1 MARLKVLLRGA
12 QISDLSLNPDKEYV
26 GGRKESCD
34 IRLQAEKGISRE
46 HFKIK
51 LSDDGKWHLT
61 SLSRF
66 GEIYSLGQRVE
77 TLILEHG
84 QTFQIPPYEF
94 SFNEVSEA
102 TDMRI
107 RSETRIDENERTVVG
122 VVQQVP
128 YFKMMD
134 SNGQVREMLRLEVGD
149 LWVAGRD
156 PSCQIVIP
164 DQRVSRRQF
173 EIRKIN
179 GLYTIIDLGS
189 VNGTF
194 LNGSPVSGTE
204 PEPLKSGDAV
214 TVLDNTMYF
223 ELHDPNF
230 QYRMDRIDV
239 PPLSPHISSD
249 GLTNIEDIEDPQL
262 GASAFET
269 PPTFQDPAYMGT
281 PAVVSGGGFNSN
293 YQQGYAQ
300 QSSGPFTGMPPN
312 GQAQSQF
319 YNFQQQAPPPV
330 ELTPWQKFTQNK
342 PLFAAVV
349 ILLLAGAYYFSEMLD
364 SSAPIKNNQQI
375 ANADDP
381 FSKLSKE
388 DQDRIKMWY
397 STAEKALKQQQF
409 STAKENLDRIHGIL
423 PLGYKDSKA
432 HEAEAQNGELTII
445 TQQETERRE
454 KEEAKNR
461 VTIAETIAK
470 CEKII
475 TPDITVD
482 DMRVCLS
489 PATILQPDNP
499 ECLRLINQVTKL
511 VDDRRVE
518 EQKKLTASQQA
529 MALKELFLKAEDLNQ
544 KGFPRKT
551 IKAYKEVIAAQLND
565 PENLKDLS
573 KKRIKLIEAKIRS
586 KNQSNLSN
594 AETYIKDGR
603 LKDGII
609 SLRAALDFDPDN
621 QTLKDKIEKYSND
634 LRNQVKLMY
643 QESIIDENFGFVDGS
658 ENRPGAKD
666 KWKKILEIDLE
677 EGDYYRKAFIKLKR
691 YGVI

>member
-51 LSDDGKWHLT
+51 FEDGKWHLI

-77 TLILEHG
+77 SLFLEHG

-94 SFNEVSEA
+94 AFNEVAEA
-102 TDMRI
+102 TDI
-107 RSETRIDENERTVVG
+107 QIKSDAIIDENERTIVG

-134 SNGQVREMLRLEVGD
+134 SSGQVREMLRLEVGD

-179 GLYTIIDLGS
+179 GLYSVIDLGS

-194 LNGSPVSGTE
+194 LNGSPVSGAE
-204 PEPLKSGDAV
+204 PEPLKSGDV
-214 TVLDNTMYF
+214 ITVLDNTMYF

-239 PPLSPHISSD
+239 PPISPHESSD
-249 GLTNIEDIEDPQL
+249 GQTHVEDIDDFPPGSSE
-262 GASAFET
+262 FEK
-269 PPTFQDPAYMGT
+269 PPTFQDPAFMGSPSLAT
-281 PAVVSGGGFNSN
+281 EFNPGYQSQYIQQPSG
-293 YQQGYAQ
+293 
-300 QSSGPFTGMPPN
+300 GPFTGMPPN
-312 GQAQSQF
+312 NQSQAQF
-319 YNFQQQAPPPV
+319 YNFQQQTPPPTA
-330 ELTPWQKFTQNK
+330 ELTAWQKFTQNK
-342 PLFAAVV
+342 PLFAAVI

-364 SSAPIKNNQQI
+364 SSTSIKNNQQI
-375 ANADDP
+375 AGANDP
-381 FSKLSKE
+381 FSKLNKE

-409 STAKENLDRIHGIL
+409 STAKENLDRIHSIL

-461 VTIAETIAK
+461 ITIAETITK

-475 TPDITVD
+475 NPTITVD
-482 DMRVCLS
+482 DMRICLS

-499 ECLRLINQVTKL
+499 DCLRLINQVTKL
-511 VDDRRVE
+511 ADDRRIE
-518 EQKKLTASQQA
+518 EQKKQTAAQQA
-529 MALKELFLKAEDLNQ
+529 ATLKELFLKAEDLNQ

-573 KKRIKLIEAKIRS
+573 KKRIKIIEAKVRS

-594 AETYIKDGR
+594 AESYIKEGR
-603 LKDGII
+603 LKDGIL

-666 KWKKILEIDLE
+666 KWKKILETDLE

>member
-1 MARLKVLLRGA
+1 MARLKVILRGA

-46 HFKIK
+46 HFKLK
-51 LSDDGKWHLT
+51 FEDDGKWHLT

-77 TLILEHG
+77 NLTLEHG

-94 SFNEVSEA
+94 VFNEVAEA
-102 TDMRI
+102 TDMQI
-107 RSETRIDENERTVVG
+107 RRETQIDENERTVVG

-128 YFKMMD
+128 YFKMLD
-134 SNGQVREMLRLEVGD
+134 SQGQVREMLRLEVGD

-179 GLYTIIDLGS
+179 GLYSIIDLAS

-204 PEPLKSGDAV
+204 PEPLKSGDAI

-239 PPLSPHISSD
+239 PPIVPRM
-249 GLTNIEDIEDPQL
+249 NIEGQTHVEDIEDPLVGSGYDQ
-262 GASAFET
+262 S
-269 PPTFQDPAYMGT
+269 PTSQEPVYMGA
-281 PAVVSGGGFNSN
+281 PSVQPGMEYNSGF
-293 YQQGYAQ
+293 QQTYAQ
-300 QSSGPFTGMPPN
+300 QSSGGPFTGMPPY

-319 YNFQQQAPPPV
+319 YNFQQQQAVV
-330 ELTPWQKFTQNK
+330 EPTPWQKFTQNK
-342 PLFAAVV
+342 PLFATV
-349 ILLLAGAYYFSEMLD
+349 IILILAGSYYISEMFNQPVVQN
-364 SSAPIKNNQQI
+364 SQQI
-375 ANADDP
+375 ANIDDP
-381 FSKLSKE
+381 FLKLNKE

-409 STAKENLDRIHGIL
+409 STAKENLDRVHSIL

-461 VTIAETIAK
+461 EIIAETIAK

-475 TPDITVD
+475 NPDVTEKE
-482 DMRVCLS
+482 MQFCLS
-489 PATILQPDNP
+489 PATIIQPDNP
-499 ECLRLINQVTKL
+499 DISRLVNQVAKI
-511 VDDRRVE
+511 VEDRRIE
-518 EQKKLTASQQA
+518 EQKKQTAAQQA
-529 MALKELFLKAEDLNQ
+529 LALKELFLKAEDLNQ

-551 IKAYKEVIAAQLND
+551 IKAYKEVINSSLND
-565 PENLKDLS
+565 PEYLKELS
-573 KKRIKLIEAKIRS
+573 KKRIKLIENKIRE
-586 KNQSNLSN
+586 KNQTNLAN
-594 AETYIKDGR
+594 AEVFIKEGKLR
-603 LKDGII
+603 DGIL

-634 LRNQVKLMY
+634 LRNQVKIMY
-643 QESIIDENFGFVDGS
+643 QESIIDENFGFVDGT

-666 KWKKILEIDLE
+666 KWKKILELDLE